1 MVGEEE
7 REPGKKSQ
15 GTGQRVEEGGSG
27 GAKPWRTLG
36 TRLGR

>member
-1 MVGEEE
+1 MGEEE

-15 GTGQRVEEGGSG
+15 GTGQRVEEGG
-27 GAKPWRTLG
+27 ARPWRTLG